1 MSIFTIGYEGADI
14 ATFIH
19 TLRQAGV
26 QTVADVRAVAVSRRK
41 GFSKTSLAHH
51 LHVAGISY
59 VHFRDLGDPKPGREA
74 ARAGRMREFESI
86 YSAHMKTAAAQIQL
100 AELADLST
108 TGDVALLCYE
118 ANARSCHRTMIAR
131 SIAKSR
137 NSSIV
142 HLSID
147 NQSAAGGRLRTY
159 DHPCEGLAAA

>member
-14 ATFIH
+14 AAFIQ

-26 QTVADVRAVAVSRRK
+26 RTVADVRAVAVSRRK
-41 GFSKTSLAHH
+41 GFSKTALAHH
-51 LHVAGISY
+51 LEAAGIGY

-86 YSAHMKTAAAQIQL
+86 YAAHMTTTAAQIQL
-100 AELADLST
+100 GELADISIE
-108 TGDVALLCYE
+108 GDVALLCYE
-118 ANARSCHRTMIAR
+118 ANAQGCHRTMIAR

-137 NSSIV
+137 KSAIV
-142 HLSID
+142 HLAVN
-147 NQSAAGGRLRTY
+147 NQSASVGRARTH